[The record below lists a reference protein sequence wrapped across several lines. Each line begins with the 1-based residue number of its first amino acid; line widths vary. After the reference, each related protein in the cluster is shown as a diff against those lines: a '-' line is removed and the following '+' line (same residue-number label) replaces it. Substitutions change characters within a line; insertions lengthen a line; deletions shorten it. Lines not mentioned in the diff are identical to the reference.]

1 MARGELIRPVRGDGR
16 GRRRAAG
23 LAAISGALLLV
34 LVAAAMLVGQQTH
47 RAELGAV
54 HEAQAAANLAEG
66 DVAIFLKA
74 MKAQKTVPKQSD
86 AHALDWNWAPE
97 LRRDKSV
104 RNWVGSSWV
113 KPLAGDREIQKISP
127 PNFGSGKDLLAA
139 AAGSVGRASKA
150 TDTSPR
156 ALRLPQ
162 IQPLHYFA
170 SAASALGTVGTD
182 WSTRDAIKEARHSVD
197 YVQEAVNTRRARTV
211 QPAPAPPAARGHQEV
226 AHPHKDAPRAH
237 EAEAHKTAAVHK
249 ADPKTVEPPKS
260 TAKSDTVP
268 ATVLAKEQHLRAQ
281 IASLRNAI
289 AKEKSA

>member
-1 MARGELIRPVRGDGR
+1 MARGDLIRPVQGDGR

-23 LAAISGALLLV
+23 LAAVSGALLFV
-34 LVAAAMLVGQQTH
+34 LVAAAMVVGQQTH

-54 HEAQAAANLAEG
+54 HEAQAAANVAEG
-66 DVAIFLKA
+66 NVATFLAA

-97 LRRDKSV
+97 LQRDKSV

-113 KPLAGDREIQKISP
+113 QPLAGDREIKKIAP
-127 PNFGSGKDLLAA
+127 PHFGSGKDLLAA

-150 TDTSPR
+150 RDTSQR
-156 ALRLPQ
+156 MLQLPQ

-170 SAASALGTVGTD
+170 SSASASGTVGTD

-197 YVQEAVNTRRARTV
+197 YVQEAVNTRSATTV
-211 QPAPAPPAARGHQEV
+211 QPAPAPATARGHKKV
-226 AHPHKDAPRAH
+226 AHSHKDAPRAR
-237 EAEAHKTAAVHK
+237 EVEAHNTAAVHS
-249 ADPKTVEPPKS
+249 ADSKTVEPPKS

-268 ATVLAKEQHLRAQ
+268 DTVLAKEQHLKAQ
-281 IASLRNAI
+281 IASLRSAI
-289 AKEKSA
+289 AKVKSA